1 MEAWRTYATICRLCL
16 QKDGFMLGIFNQI
29 QGKEKSI
36 CRKIKEFIDLQI
48 SSGDG
53 LPSLICHRCL
63 YKIELCLEFKQQCF
77 LADAT
82 LRQVNTLPDK
92 DAVNFFEGNGNGEN
106 NVVMV
111 VDPMSLDYESE
122 GETENELQS
131 DIEAHESNDFNEFR
145 NVFMC
150 KYCDQAF
157 TTKNDCALHESTGH
171 NSNIPYT
178 CVNCNMGF
186 ADRSQYSA
194 HLKSIHQNDKPYN
207 CPECERTFARR
218 SDLRKHTIV
227 HTGVKPFTCT
237 ICLKSFSRNTNLS
250 KHMRIHSGH
259 KPFVCQL
266 CPKTFISKADLSRH
280 SIIHTGQKPFRCR
293 YCHLNFGRRD
303 KLIRHE
309 KRHFPQQNIGDK
321 SQELELMRQNLSL
334 GNYSTLIKETE
345 NNEYN
350 SHASEN
356 KQNDWSSQEN
366 MVISINPFHHN
377 EFTNNE
383 GTAGNDFHSE
393 EQNISKNLNLSDSF
407 IMSNNIENVNFEG
420 NTPDRVSNDNEEF
433 RGFENNK
440 KTNGDAFKR
449 HPCSLCNKKFSSS
462 EGLRVHMTL
471 HSLQRP
477 FTCTI
482 CGKSFLR
489 KRELD
494 RHLAT
499 HTGMKPFKC
508 SYCDKRFGR
517 KDKLIRH
524 FQIHNVKREHVCS
537 VCGTSFIR
545 RDGLTH
551 HMKKHTQENSEENSF
566 VVVAGNNLTS

>member
-111 VDPMSLDYESE
+111 VDPMSLDYES
-122 GETENELQS
+122 
-131 DIEAHESNDFNEFR
+131 
-145 NVFMC
+145 
-150 KYCDQAF
+150 
-157 TTKNDCALHESTGH
+157 
-171 NSNIPYT
+171 
-178 CVNCNMGF
+178 
-186 ADRSQYSA
+186 
-194 HLKSIHQNDKPYN
+194 
-207 CPECERTFARR
+207 
-218 SDLRKHTIV
+218 
-227 HTGVKPFTCT
+227 
-237 ICLKSFSRNTNLS
+237 
-250 KHMRIHSGH
+250 
-259 KPFVCQL
+259 
-266 CPKTFISKADLSRH
+266 
-280 SIIHTGQKPFRCR
+280 
-293 YCHLNFGRRD
+293 
-303 KLIRHE
+303 
-309 KRHFPQQNIGDK
+309 
-321 SQELELMRQNLSL
+321 
-334 GNYSTLIKETE
+334 
-345 NNEYN
+345 
-350 SHASEN
+350 
-356 KQNDWSSQEN
+356 
-366 MVISINPFHHN
+366 
-377 EFTNNE
+377 
-383 GTAGNDFHSE
+383 
-393 EQNISKNLNLSDSF
+393 
-407 IMSNNIENVNFEG
+407 EG